1 MAGFKSLVLF
11 SVIFLVAIVGTAR
24 GVSFAAARFEGS
36 ISGSITFLE
45 TCSGPVIV
53 RVNLRGVPDG
63 NHGAHVHEL
72 SDLGNACLNT
82 GPHYNPFA
90 VNIINLVGISKR

>member
-11 SVIFLVAIVGTAR
+11 SVIFLVTIAETAR
-24 GVSFAAARFEGS
+24 GVSWAAARFSGP
-36 ISGSITFLE
+36 ISGFITFRE
-45 TCSGPVIV
+45 TCNGPVIV
-53 RVNLRGVPDG
+53 TVNLRGLSDG

-72 SDLGNACLNT
+72 NDLGNACNNT

-90 VNIINLVGISKR
+90 VSIINLVGISKR